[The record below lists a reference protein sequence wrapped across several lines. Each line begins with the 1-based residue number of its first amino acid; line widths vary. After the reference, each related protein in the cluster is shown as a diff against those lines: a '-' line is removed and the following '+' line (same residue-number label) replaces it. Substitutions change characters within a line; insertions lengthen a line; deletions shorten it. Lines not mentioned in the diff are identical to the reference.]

1 LRISLLV
8 FPFPNIFNERFFCLA
23 TFILYF
29 VPYFRFYLLRSILN
43 IWYSN
48 KSILFPCLP
57 GFRFRKPLVANGVAK
72 LRRVFKSPKEIFIFF
87 RLIPIQSIIRTLPF
101 LAAAKVYKL
110 FNSPRN
116 IQSILKLLFPKI
128 LILKKTYRTQT
139 TYKAIMLFRLA
150 AAKIEFISPSP
161 NPIKHF
167 LKKVSIIQ
175 FAFLKIK
182 MLQKKSNVKLMQRP
196 D

>member
-1 LRISLLV
+1 MNVFFVLRLSFYILYPTSGFTSCEASLIYGIPINQFR
-8 FPFPNIFNERFFCLA
+8 FPF
-23 TFILYF
+23 
-29 VPYFRFYLLRSILN
+29 
-43 IWYSN
+43 
-48 KSILFPCLP
+48 LP
-57 GFRFRKPLVANGVAK
+57 VFRFRKTLVANGVAK